1 MKSVRERNLETEE
14 RKLEKKISEEIVKE
28 IDRRKITEQDSLNAV
43 KKEIAKTYK
52 FKGFLTNIM
61 ILSNLSSEEAEKF
74 KKILLTKPARSQS
87 GVSVIAIMTKPIK
100 CPHGKCIY
108 CPGGL
113 NSFFGS
119 VPQSYTGREPATMRA
134 IRANYDS
141 YMQVMNRLEQYII
154 TGHVPQKVELIIMGG
169 TFPSFADKYQ
179 KEFISYALK
188 AMNDFSKMFFR
199 GKNKGKN
206 FDFEYFKEFFE
217 LPGNVKDRKRTEIIQ
232 KKLHEKKGK
241 WDLEK
246 EQKRNETADIR
257 CVAMCIETRPDYC
270 REEHISKMLKLGA
283 TRVELGVQ
291 TIYNDIHR
299 KIERGHFV
307 KDVIEATRLLKD
319 SFLKVGYHIMPGLPG
334 SDFEKDINIFRE
346 LFLNP
351 DFKPDNLKIYPCMV
365 IKGTKLYKMWKSG
378 NYKPLDAK
386 SAAEIIIQ
394 GKQFVPEYC
403 RIMRIQRDIPTKF
416 TEAGVEMTNLRQYV
430 DNLMK
435 ERILKC
441 RCIRCR
447 EPKDKEIDYESIKIV
462 KRKYEASNGTE
473 VFISAEDVK
482 NDILL
487 GFCRLRIPYNPFR
500 KEILPCSAGIRELHV
515 YGRALPIDKKNENYG
530 SAQHRG
536 FGKKL
541 LSEAE
546 RIAQEEFGC
555 KNIYV
560 ISGIGVREYY
570 KRLGYE
576 RKGVY
581 MFKRI

>member
-435 ERILKC
+435 ERRLKC

>member
-28 IDRRKITEQDSLNAV
+28 IDRRKIIEQDSLNAV

>member
-28 IDRRKITEQDSLNAV
+28 IDRRKIIEQDSLNAV

-435 ERILKC
+435 ERRLKC